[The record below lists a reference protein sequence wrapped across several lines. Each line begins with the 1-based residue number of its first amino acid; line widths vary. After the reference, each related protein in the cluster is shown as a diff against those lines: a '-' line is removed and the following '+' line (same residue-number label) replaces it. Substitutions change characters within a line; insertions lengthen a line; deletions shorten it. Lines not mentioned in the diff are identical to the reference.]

1 MHIFD
6 DLDRRLIAALREDG
20 RAPVSKLAVI
30 LGVSRATVQTRL
42 DRMMESGAIL
52 GFTVRFR
59 QDYDTQ
65 AIRAIMMIQVAG
77 RSTTAVIRQLR
88 GMPELVSLHTTNGA
102 WDLIAEIRAES
113 LTDFDRVL
121 REVRTIDGIENS
133 ETSMLLSSV

>member
-6 DLDRRLIAALREDG
+6 ELDRRLIAALREDG
-20 RAPVSKLAVI
+20 RAPISKLAVI

>member
-59 QDYDTQ
+59 QDYDMQ